1 MEAMNPTPAL
11 FEKSKDRPLREQVRE
26 HLRQQCL
33 SSQPDMAL
41 PTLRQMSE
49 AMGVNHVTI
58 SKALRD
64 LEEEGILSI
73 IPGKGTF
80 VTKSELISRSIEMV
94 SFQTPSQDLLDTS
107 RHTFK
112 GMQDGLHEELSL
124 FGTTLLMPPVPKAS
138 VFLQTAKARNVD
150 ALAIFGYGYLDYP
163 DSFLETQ
170 FIYELAEQ
178 MPVVLVGKEHSQ
190 LRLDCVYCDP
200 APQMQTF
207 LSERYDDGAR
217 KFEYLGVYEDQ
228 EHLKHRFNS
237 FQEFLLTHGLIWQ
250 YPAYYNDMQE
260 EVCALLDKQPQ
271 VIVVSSP
278 SNAHQLVIEAQRRG
292 LQLGSELQILCFAG
306 SIEQVRAIAPYVSVI
321 LLEEEEVGR
330 CVIKRLHNRLT
341 GVDKPAP
348 LTRRIPGKLVRQT
361 KNTI

>member
-1 MEAMNPTPAL
+1 MSTTPVL

-26 HLRQQCL
+26 HLRQLCL
-33 SSQPDMAL
+33 ISQPDIAL

-49 AMGVNHVTI
+49 SMGVNHVTI

-64 LEEEGILSI
+64 LEDEGILSI

-80 VTKSELISRSIEMV
+80 VTKTESISRSIEMV
-94 SFQTPSQDLLDTS
+94 SIQTPSQDLMDTS

-112 GMQDGLHEELSL
+112 GMQDGLNEQLSL

-150 ALAIFGYGYLDYP
+150 ALAIFGYGYQEYP
-163 DSFLETQ
+163 DSFIESQ
-170 FIYELAEQ
+170 FIYELSEQ
-178 MPVVLVGKEHSQ
+178 LPVVLIGKEHSQ

-207 LSERYDDGAR
+207 LAERYDDGAR

-237 FQEFLLTHGLIWQ
+237 FQEFLLTHGLIWH
-250 YPAYYNDMQE
+250 YPPHYSDVQD
-260 EVCALLDKQPQ
+260 EVCALLDAKPQ

-278 SNAHQLVIEAQRRG
+278 SNAHLLVIEAQRRG
-292 LQLGSELQILCFAG
+292 IQLGCELHILCFAG
-306 SIEQVRAIAPYVSVI
+306 TIEQVRAIAPYVSIV

-341 GVDKPAP
+341 GIDKPAP
-348 LTRRIPGKLVRQT
+348 LTRRIPGHLVRQT
-361 KNTI
+361 KIAT